1 MQIVVISPESHDAR
15 EVSAMEGFFAAGL
28 ERYHVRKPEWS
39 AQELEAWLR
48 ALPVTWR
55 ARIVLHQH
63 HSLVGALGLGGRHEK
78 SDSQRAQGPS
88 RSCHDLSSLRRYM
101 KAFDQV
107 IFGPIFPS
115 ISKAAYGPPG
125 GWISSW
131 AELKAVLKA
140 RGTQGSARVLA
151 VGGITAGGLGRCA
164 ELGFDG
170 AAVFGAVWTQPEP
183 VRAFAEIVE
192 AANKLEAERNAA

>member
-1 MQIVVISPESHDAR
+1 MQIVVISPESQDPR
-15 EVSAMEGFFAAGL
+15 EVPAMEGFFAAGL
-28 ERYHVRKPEWS
+28 ERYHVRKPQWS
-39 AQELEAWLR
+39 APDLEAWLR

-115 ISKAAYGPPG
+115 ISKASYEPPVDFP
-125 GWISSW
+125 W
-131 AELKAVLKA
+131 AELKSILKA
-140 RGTQGSARVLA
+140 RGAQGSARILA
-151 VGGITAGGLGRCA
+151 IGGVTAAGLERCA

-170 AAVFGAVWTQPEP
+170 AAVLGAVWTHAEP
-183 VRAFAEIVE
+183 VRAYSEIVD
-192 AANKLEAERNAA
+192 AANKLGAERNAA